1 MDHVPAFVSFR
12 FSSLRR
18 SPFDP
23 FNGPPPPPPV
33 VGFDRIELGVVARA
47 LGCRRYARLRGDWH
61 VDARVPPPLVPHR
74 QARWG
79 FRFPQVEVGA
89 VVVRRQVVLGAKE
102 PAAIVAPEE
111 EGRSAANLALHR
123 FDRFSARASH

>member
-1 MDHVPAFVSFR
+1 MRGSEA
-12 FSSLRR
+12 
-18 SPFDP
+18 
-23 FNGPPPPPPV
+23 NGTSTLAY
-33 VGFDRIELGVVARA
+33 FL
-47 LGCRRYARLRGDWH
+47 
-61 VDARVPPPLVPHR
+61 PLVPHR

-123 FDRFSARASH
+123 FDRFSTRAPH